1 MKILLTTLNS
11 KYVHSNLALKYL
23 YAAAGESK
31 HSIDLMEF
39 TINNDDDYIFTELI
53 DGGHEVICFSCYIWN
68 IERILNLSE
77 NIKKAR
83 PEQIIVLGG
92 PEVSFD
98 PDKFLTEYPYI
109 DMVISGEGEEVFP
122 DLINA
127 LLNGEPSLE
136 HIRGLTYR
144 EDGEIVMNPEAK
156 VVDFEKVPFPYLNQ
170 AGEPDKILYYESA
183 RGCPYR
189 CSYCLSSIDK
199 KIRALPFE
207 RVKSDLDY
215 FLRNKVKQV
224 KFIDRT
230 FNWDIQRCCDIISYL
245 IQQDNGVTNFHFELC
260 GDLIDQE
267 LLDILKEARPGLLQF
282 EIGVQ
287 STNKETLAACNRSCD
302 FERLSASVKAIK
314 EMGNIH
320 LHLDLIAGL
329 PHEDYYSFEKSFNDV
344 YDLAPHHLQ
353 LGFLK
358 LLKGSP
364 IREKEQ
370 EHEYIYRKNP
380 PYEVIGNKY
389 ISATSL
395 VRLKKMENILNLYYN
410 RGGFEKAL
418 EFAIKNY
425 ADTPFDFYEEFAA
438 YYYLK
443 GFQHRSHKK
452 EDLYRIFLMYGGW
465 KERFVP
471 DTKDKLQ
478 ELLMEDMENTLNHD
492 AVKKFL
498 NKGWEMA

>member
-170 AGEPDKILYYESA
+170 AGEPDKL
-183 RGCPYR
+183 
-189 CSYCLSSIDK
+189 
-199 KIRALPFE
+199 
-207 RVKSDLDY
+207 
-215 FLRNKVKQV
+215 
-224 KFIDRT
+224 
-230 FNWDIQRCCDIISYL
+230 
-245 IQQDNGVTNFHFELC
+245 
-260 GDLIDQE
+260 
-267 LLDILKEARPGLLQF
+267 
-282 EIGVQ
+282 EI
-287 STNKETLAACNRSCD
+287 
-302 FERLSASVKAIK
+302 
-314 EMGNIH
+314 MG
-320 LHLDLIAGL
+320 
-329 PHEDYYSFEKSFNDV
+329 
-344 YDLAPHHLQ
+344 
-353 LGFLK
+353 
-358 LLKGSP
+358 
-364 IREKEQ
+364 
-370 EHEYIYRKNP
+370 
-380 PYEVIGNKY
+380 
-389 ISATSL
+389 
-395 VRLKKMENILNLYYN
+395 
-410 RGGFEKAL
+410 
-418 EFAIKNY
+418 
-425 ADTPFDFYEEFAA
+425 
-438 YYYLK
+438 
-443 GFQHRSHKK
+443 
-452 EDLYRIFLMYGGW
+452 
-465 KERFVP
+465 
-471 DTKDKLQ
+471 
-478 ELLMEDMENTLNHD
+478 
-492 AVKKFL
+492 
-498 NKGWEMA
+498 